1 LVVSEIALALILLI
15 GTGLLLRSFSQLEA
29 VDPGFQPDHV
39 LTLEIS
45 LPQARYS
52 NPQRGAFF
60 SQLLERVRSLPG
72 VTSAGA
78 IGHLPLAGDIESY
91 FMQVEGRAPLPN
103 EYANPDCHVV
113 MPGYFES
120 MKVPLIEGRFFEER
134 DNLESPHVLI
144 INDIVAREVF
154 PNENPMGKRL
164 RMGFNDFSGEIIGVV
179 RHTSHLT
186 RDAPPIEEVYTPF
199 LQAPLWNKLA
209 LTIRT
214 TSAPLALAQPIQQLV
229 HSMDK
234 DEPVADIRTMD
245 EVARASVATP
255 KFRAVLLGSFGFV
268 ALLLGA
274 IGLYGV
280 MSYSVAQRTREVGV
294 RMALGASQS
303 QVIGLM
309 LREGL
314 GITFAGL
321 AIGIIGARALV
332 HLLSSML
339 YGVHPTDPLTFA
351 AVSVFLGAVS
361 LIANC
366 LPARRAAKVD
376 PLVALRYE

>member
-1 LVVSEIALALILLI
+1 
-15 GTGLLLRSFSQLEA
+15 
-29 VDPGFQPDHV
+29 
-39 LTLEIS
+39 
-45 LPQARYS
+45 
-52 NPQRGAFF
+52 
-60 SQLLERVRSLPG
+60 
-72 VTSAGA
+72 
-78 IGHLPLAGDIESY
+78 
-91 FMQVEGRAPLPN
+91 MQVEGRAPLPN